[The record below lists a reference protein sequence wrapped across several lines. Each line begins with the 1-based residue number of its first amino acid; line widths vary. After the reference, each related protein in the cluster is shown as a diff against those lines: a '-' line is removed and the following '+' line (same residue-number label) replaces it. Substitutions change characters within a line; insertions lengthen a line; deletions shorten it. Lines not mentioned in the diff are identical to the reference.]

1 MKAVKRYKFSIIKQ
15 ILGMLCK
22 HDKYNTALCYISKL
36 TVNPKR
42 SHYKEK
48 NLFYIFN
55 FVSVWDDI
63 HETYDNHFM
72 VY

>member
-1 MKAVKRYKFSIIKQ
+1 
-15 ILGMLCK
+15 MLCK
-22 HDKYNTALCYISKL
+22 HGKYNTALCYISKL

-48 NLFYIFN
+48 GLFYIFN
-55 FVSVWDDI
+55 FVSVGDDI
-63 HETYDNHFM
+63 HEPYDNHFM